1 MILRVTGKL
10 GKKIK
15 APPQSCLPPAESPF
29 ADWSAHLF
37 RADRCQYIMVANTPS
52 LYSVVLRG
60 RGITSKDELVERT
73 LDRLQ
78 DHMARDGFGPIFD
91 AFIAPAAEEVIL
103 SKTLNPRITGSI
115 TDLVHMARYELEQ
128 RWTPLDAV
136 PYFVNESPVSM
147 LEVLFPRDALR
158 VQAAAHMFGG

>member
-15 APPQSCLPPAESPF
+15 ARPESCLPAAENPF

-37 RADRCQYIMVANTPS
+37 RADRRQYIMVANTPS
-52 LYSVVLRG
+52 LYCTVLRG

-78 DHMARDGFGPIFD
+78 DHMVRDGFGPIFD
-91 AFIAPAAEEVIL
+91 AFIAPAAGEVAL
-103 SKTLNPRITGSI
+103 SKTLNPSITGSI
-115 TDLVHMARYELEQ
+115 TDLVHMARYELEE
-128 RWTPLDAV
+128 RWTPLEAV
-136 PYFVNESPVSM
+136 PYFVNETPMSI
-147 LEVLFPRDALR
+147 LEVIFPRDAFR
-158 VQAAAHMFGG
+158 VQAAAQMFGG